1 MVYPHFLVYVL
12 AYLLIPSSFSSFV
25 LIFSPCHHLPWT
37 NIKSAGGSKAIQAA
51 AASNG
56 VNVRI
61 VDDNTVGLSF
71 GEAITRDDCVA
82 LLKVVKNLFYIT
94 YCHLFTPLTP

>member
-1 MVYPHFLVYVL
+1 MTHFVSIAVL
-12 AYLLIPSSFSSFV
+12 PQKTFHIH
-25 LIFSPCHHLPWT
+25 IHIHHLKYSPEPHCYYLF
-37 NIKSAGGSKAIQAA
+37 NAQSAGGSKAVQAA

-61 VDDNTVGLSF
+61 VDDNTVGLAF

-82 LLKVVKNLFYIT
+82 LLKVCYK
-94 YCHLFTPLTP
+94 HS

>member
-1 MVYPHFLVYVL
+1 MS
-12 AYLLIPSSFSSFV
+12 PSSS
-25 LIFSPCHHLPWT
+25 LLA
-37 NIKSAGGSKAIQAA
+37 KSAGGSKAIQAA

-82 LLKVVKNLFYIT
+82 LLKVYTHT
-94 YCHLFTPLTP
+94 YFTHHNVISLRP